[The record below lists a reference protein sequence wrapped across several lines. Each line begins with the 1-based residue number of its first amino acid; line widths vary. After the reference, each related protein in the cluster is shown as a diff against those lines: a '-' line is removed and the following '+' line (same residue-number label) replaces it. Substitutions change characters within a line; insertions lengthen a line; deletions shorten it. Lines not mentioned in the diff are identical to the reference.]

1 MKLYVLDNGALE
13 LDLAWLVLN
22 PHPATVDDK
31 NPTNEWVTV
40 PTYTV
45 LVEHPQLGYVLFDG
59 TCHPEWDNRWPEALQ
74 GIFPYRATENQYL
87 PQQLEALNLKM
98 SDIDIVV
105 ISHLHVD
112 HCGCLDFFRGT
123 KAGQRGIIVHD
134 KELAHSLKVTH
145 TGPADFA
152 GACAKVEFDLPNLNY
167 ELMVGPHLELAPDL
181 HLHHWPGHT
190 PGLIGMVAHTEHS
203 GTFVFTSDAV
213 YLERNIKEWSLS
225 GIVYDTVAY
234 FDSMYKI
241 KQLSR
246 KHDAVVGYGHDAE
259 AFQALKKAPEYYE

>member
-45 LVEHPQLGYVLFDG
+45 LIEHPDLGYILFDG
-59 TCHPEWDNRWPEALQ
+59 TCHPDYEDRWPEALQ
-74 GIFPYRATENQYL
+74 AVFPYRADEKQYL
-87 PQQLEALNLKM
+87 PQQLEALNLRM

-134 KELAHSLKVTH
+134 KELAHSLKITH
-145 TGPADFA
+145 TGPLDFS
-152 GACAKVEFDLPNLNY
+152 GACAKGEFDLPGLNY
-167 ELMVGPHLELAPDL
+167 DLMVGPHLELAPDL

-190 PGLIGMVAHTEHS
+190 PGLIGMVAHTESS
-203 GTFVFTSDAV
+203 GTFIFTSDAV
-213 YLERNIKEWSLS
+213 YLERNIKDWALS

-234 FDSMYKI
+234 FESMYKI

-246 KHDAVVGYGHDAE
+246 KHDAVMGYGHDVG
-259 AFQALKKAPEYYE
+259 AFEALKKAPEFYE

>member
-1 MKLYVLDNGALE
+1 MKLYVLDNGQLT
-13 LDLAWLVLN
+13 LDYAWLMLN
-22 PHPATVDDK
+22 PKPGTVDNKHPQAD
-31 NPTNEWVTV
+31 WVTV

-45 LVEHPQLGYVLFDG
+45 LIEHPQLGYVLFDG
-59 TCHPEWDNRWPEALQ
+59 TCHPEWEDRWPDALQ
-74 GIFPYRATENQYL
+74 AVFPYVAEEKQYL
-87 PQQLEALNLKM
+87 PQQLEDLNLKM

-134 KELAHSLKVTH
+134 KELGHALKVTH

-152 GACAKVEFDLPNLNY
+152 GAWAKIEFDMPNLNY
-167 ELMVGPHLELAPDL
+167 ELMLGPHLELAPDL
-181 HLHHWPGHT
+181 HLYHWPGHT

-203 GTFVFTSDAV
+203 GTFIFTSDAA
-213 YLERNIKEWSLS
+213 YLERNLKEFALS
-225 GIVYDTVAY
+225 GIVYDTLAY
-234 FDSMYKI
+234 FDSLNQI

-246 KHDAVVGYGHDAE
+246 KYDATMGYGHDLE